1 MPTSSKVLTPDDVL
15 TTIGNALVRAGC
27 IQTFT
32 LQDATTNRKGAVPI
46 FKYLVVTHNNA
57 AGTKLIIKGSH
68 DQKHQ
73 VLVLTELTCPR
84 LIVDLITPRR
94 NIELMEGSPLPV
106 GVAVRKL
113 LDHFRTRLECKPA

>member
-1 MPTSSKVLTPDDVL
+1 MPASSNVLTPDDVL
-15 TTIGNALVRAGC
+15 TTIGNALVRAGY

-46 FKYLVVTHNNA
+46 FKNLVVTHNNA

-68 DQKHQ
+68 DREQQ

-84 LIVDLITPRR
+84 LLVDLITPRR
-94 NIELMEGSPLPV
+94 NIELLEGSPLPV

-113 LDHFRTRLECKPA
+113 LDHFRTRLGCKSA